1 METSGIKILLVDDHP
16 FFLSG
21 LESILN
27 PIDDFIVIGKARNGR
42 EAIKFVV
49 DHQPDM
55 IIMDV
60 AMPKLNGIETTKKI
74 MSLYPNMKIIGLSIY
89 SSTRFVKDMILA
101 GAVGYLL
108 KDHAPEKLI
117 STIYKIARGETY
129 VNPRNSKFN
138 FDTAGLNH

>member
-1 METSGIKILLVDDHP
+1 MDTSGIKILLVDDHP

-49 DHQPDM
+49 DCQPDM

-74 MSLYPNMKIIGLSIY
+74 MVLYPNIKIIGLSIY
-89 SSTRFVKDMILA
+89 SSTRFVKDMIRA
-101 GAVGYLL
+101 GAVGYIV